1 MINPDKIEK
10 CKNIGNII
18 IIKFP
23 SHDIEQI
30 EISVSNRTFTGFT
43 GNIDVY
49 NKYGYQLKN
58 KRLNKITNYKVY
70 VKFSIISDEYIIYS
84 LQEV

>member
-1 MINPDKIEK
+1 MINPNKFEK

-18 IIKFP
+18 TIELP
-23 SHDIEQI
+23 GHDIEQI
-30 EISVSNRTFTGFT
+30 EVLVGNNTFTGFT

-70 VKFSIISDEYIIYS
+70 VKFSIMSDNYIIYS